1 MDKPLRIGQLAQQ
14 CGLSPW
20 TIRYYEQV
28 GLLPKAPRSA
38 ARYRLYTEDDV
49 QRLGFIQRAK
59 QLGLPL
65 SRIRELLPL
74 TVGSCEHLRPRLKVL
89 IEEELKELDQ
99 RLAELTRFR
108 EELRASLILLDTSCR
123 PIRGEACQCGEAQ
136 GSAVIP
142 ASQIRAPRRAG
153 GKGAKKSA

>member
-1 MDKPLRIGQLAQQ
+1 MDKRFRIGDLARQ
-14 CGLSPW
+14 CGLRPW

-38 ARYRLYTEDDV
+38 SRYRLYTQEDV
-49 QRLGFIQRAK
+49 ERLGFIQRAK

-65 SRIRELLPL
+65 ARIRELLPL

-89 IEEELKELDQ
+89 IEEQLGELDQ

-108 EELRASLILLDTSCR
+108 EELRASLTLLDTSCR
-123 PIRGEACQCGEAQ
+123 PIRGEACQCSEAEAT
-136 GSAVIP
+136 AVIP
-142 ASQIRAPRRAG
+142 ASHIRSPRRAG
-153 GKGAKKSA
+153 RGGAKKSS